1 MIDYLKIL
9 VDKYLPLVVNS
20 QLPTQIKPYFA
31 VNKRKIGNLNHLSA
45 FRIILKTHFSFEL
58 FFKRIMLKL
67 VCHFLNT

>member
-45 FRIILKTHFSFEL
+45 FRIILKILFSFEL
-58 FFKRIMLKL
+58 FFLKDNVKVSL
-67 VCHFLNT
+67 SFPK

>member
-45 FRIILKTHFSFEL
+45 FRIILKINFSFEL
-58 FFKRIMLKL
+58 FFLKDNVKVSL
-67 VCHFLNT
+67 SFPK

>member
-45 FRIILKTHFSFEL
+45 FRIILKIHFSFEL
-58 FFKRIMLKL
+58 FFLKDNVKVSL
-67 VCHFLNT
+67 SFPK